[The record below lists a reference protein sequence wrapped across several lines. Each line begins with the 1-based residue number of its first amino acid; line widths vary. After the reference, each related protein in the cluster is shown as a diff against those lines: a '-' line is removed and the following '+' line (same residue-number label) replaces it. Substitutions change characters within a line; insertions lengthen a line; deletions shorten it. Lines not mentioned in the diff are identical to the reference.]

1 MRLRCM
7 KCGKSVSSEVPD
19 STVVRAYLECPE
31 CVASSPE
38 HAALE
43 KIANTEMPPADST
56 PEVEWQSRIYV
67 LRSIARE
74 AIGMEDA

>member
-1 MRLRCM
+1 M
-7 KCGKSVSSEVPD
+7 SSDVPD
-19 STVVRAYLECPE
+19 GTIIRAWLECPE
-31 CVASSPE
+31 CVAASPE

-43 KIANTEMPPADST
+43 KIANTEMPPAETSLGAR
-56 PEVEWQSRIYV
+56 WQDRLYG